1 LPSELTPLS
10 PVGFGSGPAGMPRAR
25 YRYMT
30 IPATQIRADRPTEV
44 YVSLRDLIVRGRLAP
59 GTRIIESEIAA
70 RLGVSRTP
78 VRSALHRLQQEGYV
92 IETDGGARARLS
104 VAPLTKDDG
113 EEIFNVVAEVE
124 GLAARF
130 AARLDAPDR
139 GRVAGE
145 LRAIN
150 ADLRRAAEA
159 ERPDPN
165 RFFELDR
172 GFHRRYVEASGRRR
186 VIALHDAIKPQAHR
200 YNYVYTSVLVD
211 TIRTSASEHDE
222 IIAALEKGDP
232 DATQRAVQANWR
244 NAAERLSVVIDRLG
258 ERGSW

>member
-1 LPSELTPLS
+1 
-10 PVGFGSGPAGMPRAR
+10 M
-25 YRYMT
+25 
-30 IPATQIRADRPTEV
+30 
-44 YVSLRDLIVRGRLAP
+44 SLRDLIVRGRLAP

-113 EEIFNVVAEVE
+113 DEIFNVVAEVE

-130 AARLDAPDR
+130 AARLDPAAR
-139 GRVAGE
+139 GRLTAD
-145 LRAIN
+145 LRATN

-172 GFHRRYVEASGRRR
+172 SFHRRYVEASGRRR

-211 TIRTSASEHDE
+211 TIRTSAGEHDE
-222 IIAALEKGDP
+222 IIAAIERGDA
-232 DATQRAVQANWR
+232 DAAQQAVQMNWR
-244 NAAERLSVVIDRLG
+244 NAAARLSVVIERLG